1 VILSNLLFIPPT
13 DLGTPP
19 MSESPWSLLPT
30 ASNHAASLDALY
42 IFITVVCGVSM
53 ALVIGAQIYFMV
65 KYKKRSDNDRTSPL
79 KHSAKLEFAW
89 SALPTVFLV
98 IFFVWGEVDF
108 MKMSVAPTDAMVV
121 NVKAQKWS
129 WEFSY
134 PGGNGATS
142 TEMRKD
148 ANGQNVMDASG
159 APIIVP
165 TLIVPLDQP
174 VKLVMQSP
182 DVIHSFYVPAFR
194 VKKDVVPG
202 RYSTVWFTAIQEGEF
217 PIFCTEYCGDEH
229 SSMLAKVVVVKPEDF
244 KARVAAATKLEK
256 LPDESVAQFGE
267 RVYKTKGCDAC
278 HSTDGSTKVGPS
290 LKGLWDK
297 TETLSDGSTVKV
309 DHNYIKESINDPN
322 AKIVQGFA
330 PQMPSFAGQ
339 LADEDIDA
347 LIEFIQGL
355 K

>member
-1 VILSNLLFIPPT
+1 
-13 DLGTPP
+13 
-19 MSESPWSLLPT
+19 MSSSPWALLPT
-30 ASNHAASLDALY
+30 ASNHAANLDALY
-42 IFITVVCGVSM
+42 VFITAICGLAMFFVV
-53 ALVIGAQIYFMV
+53 GAQLYFMI
-65 KYKKRSDNDRTSPL
+65 KYRKRSDNDRTSPL
-79 KHSAKLEFAW
+79 KHSFKLEFAW
-89 SALPTVFLV
+89 SAIPTLFLIV
-98 IFFVWGEVDF
+98 FFVWGEIDF
-108 MKMSVAPTDAMVV
+108 MRMSTPPADAMVV

-142 TEMRKD
+142 NEIRKD
-148 ANGQNVMDASG
+148 ENGENILDASG
-159 APIIVP
+159 APIVVP
-165 TLIVPLDQP
+165 TLVVPLNAP
-174 VKLVMQSP
+174 VRLIMQSK

-202 RYSTVWFTAIQEGEF
+202 RYTAVWFTAIQEGEF

-244 KARVAAATKLEK
+244 EAKVAETTRLEQMANETV
-256 LPDESVAQFGE
+256 PQYGE

-278 HSTDGSTKVGPS
+278 HSTDGSAKVGPS
-290 LKGLWDK
+290 FKGLWDK
-297 TETLSDGSTVKV
+297 TETLADGSTVKV
-309 DHNYIKESINDPN
+309 DHNYIKQSILDPN
-322 AKIVQGFA
+322 SQVVQGFS